1 MEEKM
6 VIPACLLPFST
17 AAAMAVQGALFCCAW
32 MCLQNPSWKSKAEV
46 IRTGV
51 GIQTHSFF
59 LSEIQTTS
67 PEDSF
72 LFSNLMLENRKE

>member
-32 MCLQNPSWKSKAEV
+32 MCLQNPS
-46 IRTGV
+46 
-51 GIQTHSFF
+51 
-59 LSEIQTTS
+59 
-67 PEDSF
+67 
-72 LFSNLMLENRKE
+72 